1 MSELISKV
9 KIFFQKD
16 IKNPELEEKGFEE
29 EKATEKE
36 EIISDLKSAKDELD
50 TAISNFSFATD
61 PRLIEVYSYQIK
73 AAQVKYNYHLS
84 RAKRCN

>member
-9 KIFFQKD
+9 KNFFQRYEKD
-16 IKNPELEEKGFEE
+16 AFDETEIEKN
-29 EKATEKE
+29 

-61 PRLIEVYSYQIK
+61 PKLIEVYSYQIK
-73 AAQVKYNYHLS
+73 AAQVKYNYHLT
-84 RAKRCN
+84 RAKGLKQI